1 MMVRSWKRYV
11 IFWTNSSHF
20 NPWKLPGWRPWKA
33 RTSQHPTKYEQSQL
47 HYRDYWCPTTR
58 RSGSPGLRN
67 SENQARRAQGII
79 NESRLVHSAD
89 TDLSGR
95 TWPILNLGSRTS
107 RVIFKNVHV
116 LFFTRY
122 LVRRVRREK
131 YAVLVRKSRSISSKN
146 RGALCLRIEG
156 HFFFRS
162 LSIDMEWPSQI
173 SWISA
178 VLRCKCCIEKQY
190 INDRIDMYRRHSA
203 NSAELDFVTLPTAPQ
218 NFLLWYWSGRSLQVS
233 LKARSIELESLV
245 RKTRWARR
253 EGNSLNR
260 SFRI

>member
-11 IFWTNSSHF
+11 IFWTNASHF
-20 NPWKLPGWRPWKA
+20 NPWKLPGWWPWKA

-146 RGALCLRIEG
+146 RGALCLLDG

-203 NSAELDFVTLPTAPQ
+203 NSAELDFVTLPMAPQ

-233 LKARSIELESLV
+233 LKACSIELESLV

>member
-33 RTSQHPTKYEQSQL
+33 RTSQHQTKYEQSQL